1 MKKSK
6 RLVFAAAVLICS
18 DIFVAVLFTRSSKSF
33 SVSSAASIPSTS
45 TVTVIFEL
53 ISLIR
58 VTSVSTL
65 SCTTFKSRWKAFVL
79 TLNSKSS
86 MRLWTLLTT
95 VSKFLKLR
103 STDLRFISIFL
114 EAVLMDSSNT
124 LNGLFLFNLL
134 PKSAVPLSIT
144 FCKSKNACFA
154 FLESAIISIVVF
166 PTLLICSLLSKHKN
180 G

>member
-1 MKKSK
+1 
-6 RLVFAAAVLICS
+6 
-18 DIFVAVLFTRSSKSF
+18 
-33 SVSSAASIPSTS
+33 
-45 TVTVIFEL
+45 
-53 ISLIR
+53 
-58 VTSVSTL
+58 
-65 SCTTFKSRWKAFVL
+65 
-79 TLNSKSS
+79 
-86 MRLWTLLTT
+86 MRFWTLLTT

-103 STDLRFISIFL
+103 SIDPTLISIFL
-114 EAVLMDSSNT
+114 AAFLIDSSNT
-124 LNGLFLFNLL
+124 LNGLLRFNLL